1 MTKTEYTA
9 AIEADLT
16 AANAL
21 CAELRTLRNFKRLPR
36 PSPTPTTPERKLA

>member
-1 MTKTEYTA
+1 MTKTEYIA

-21 CAELRTLRNFKRLPR
+21 CAELRTLRNFKKIAKTYSVIIQQNAP
-36 PSPTPTTPERKLA
+36 